1 MARPSVED
9 LYAGI
14 RAGNRAMLAR
24 AITLVES
31 ERASDF
37 EDAQRL
43 LNMLLP
49 DTGNAI
55 RIGISG
61 IPGAGKST
69 FIDAFG
75 MMLTEQGKRVAVL
88 AIDPSS
94 TVSRGSILGDKTRM
108 ARLSREET
116 AFIRP
121 SPSSGTL
128 GGVHRKTRET
138 MLLCEAFGFDTVIIE
153 TVGVGQSET
162 VVAEMVDVYLVLMI
176 AGTGDELQGIK
187 RGILEVA
194 DILAINKADGDNVKR
209 AQLARRELQTA
220 LHLMRGSR
228 KGWQPPVLACSALE
242 GTGLDA
248 IWEQILQHRAMM
260 IETGEFETKRSEQA
274 LHWMWNM
281 IEDGLLASLRQD
293 ELVATKMRQ
302 LEAEVSAGAIT
313 PSTAAESVLEAYFT
327 AMRRSK

>member
-1 MARPSVED
+1 MARPTVDD
-9 LYAGI
+9 LYQGI
-14 RAGNRAMLAR
+14 REGNRAMLAR

-37 EDAQRL
+37 KDAQRL
-43 LNMLLP
+43 LNLLLP
-49 DTGNAI
+49 HTGGAI
-55 RIGISG
+55 RLGISG

-75 MMLTEQGKRVAVL
+75 TMLTDAGKRVAVL

-94 TVSRGSILGDKTRM
+94 SVSRGSILGDKTRM
-108 ARLSREET
+108 ARLSREPN

-162 VVAEMVDVYLVLMI
+162 VVAEMVDFYLVLMI

-194 DILAINKADGDNVKR
+194 DMLAINKADGDNIKR

-220 LHLMRGSR
+220 LHLMRGAR

-248 IWEQILQHRAMM
+248 LWEQIQKHRALM

-274 LHWMWNM
+274 IHWMWNM
-281 IEDGLLASLRQD
+281 IEDGLLASLRHD
-293 ELVATKMRQ
+293 ELVASKMRQ

-313 PSTAAESVLEAYFT
+313 PSTAAESVLEAYFS

>member
-1 MARPSVED
+1 MARPTVDD
-9 LYAGI
+9 LYQGI
-14 RAGNRAMLAR
+14 REGNRAMLAR

-37 EDAQRL
+37 KDAQRL
-43 LNMLLP
+43 LNLLLP
-49 DTGNAI
+49 HTGGAI
-55 RIGISG
+55 RLGISG

-75 MMLTEQGKRVAVL
+75 TMLTDAGKRVAVL

-94 TVSRGSILGDKTRM
+94 SVSRGSILGDKTRM
-108 ARLSREET
+108 ARLSREPN

-162 VVAEMVDVYLVLMI
+162 VVAEMVDFYLVLMI

-194 DILAINKADGDNVKR
+194 DMLAINKADGDNIKR

-220 LHLMRGSR
+220 LHLMRGAR

-248 IWEQILQHRAMM
+248 LWEQIQKHRALM

-274 LHWMWNM
+274 IHWMWNM
-281 IEDGLLASLRQD
+281 IEDGLLASLRHD
-293 ELVATKMRQ
+293 ELVASKMRQ

>member
-248 IWEQILQHRAMM
+248 IWEQILKHRAMM
-260 IETGEFETKRSEQA
+260 EASGEFTRKRSGQA
-274 LHWMWNM
+274 IHWMWNM

>member
-1 MARPSVED
+1 
-9 LYAGI
+9 
-14 RAGNRAMLAR
+14 MLAR

-43 LNMLLP
+43 INMLLP
-49 DTGNAI
+49 HTGGAI
-55 RIGISG
+55 RLGISG

-75 MMLTEQGKRVAVL
+75 MMLTEAGKRVAVL

-94 TVSRGSILGDKTRM
+94 SVSRGSILGDKTRM
-108 ARLSREET
+108 ARLSRERG

-194 DILAINKADGDNVKR
+194 DILTINKADGDNMKR

-248 IWEQILQHRAMM
+248 IWAQIEKHRAQML
-260 IETGEFETKRSEQA
+260 ESGEFESKRSEQA
-274 LHWMWNM
+274 IAWMWNM
-281 IEDGLLASLRQD
+281 IEDGLLSSLRQNEDIAPRAD
-293 ELVATKMRQ
+293 ELELRVNRGE
-302 LEAEVSAGAIT
+302 LSPSSA
-313 PSTAAESVLEAYFT
+313 AAAVLEIYFDV
-327 AMRRSK
+327 MRAR

>member
-281 IEDGLLASLRQD
+281 IEDGLLSSLRQND
-293 ELVATKMRQ
+293 DIAAKTSE
-302 LEAEVSAGAIT
+302 LEARVNRGELT
-313 PSTAAESVLEAYFT
+313 PSSAATAVLEAYFQ
-327 AMRRSK
+327 AMRTR